1 VRSLLQGHDGAVTDA
16 GATVWRGVIDSRAA
30 PVGLCPVGATVC
42 AHSPDGRSL
51 TVTSLGAGGGGLHDG
66 SLFWMLSAPLALP
79 LRPLPVPLSS
89 DYIQP
94 ANAEE
99 RAMDALTHSP
109 TLPLAAAA
117 SAPLVAARVAALF
130 SDFAHVEA
138 LLAATPAGAIVE
150 RRLFHRTD
158 DAVDDAGADVSGRGV
173 VTLIGDSAHMR
184 VPSLGMGACLSLE
197 SAAALADALDALPR
211 GADAAA
217 LQAALRRFE
226 REQAERADEAA
237 RAALLEAAHV
247 AGKPAGAVLP
257 TSGAAY
263 QGWLLGN
270 ARRGVAWHR
279 RREQALADGGVPL

>member
-1 VRSLLQGHDGAVTDA
+1 VRSLLQGHDSAVTDA

-30 PVGLCPVGATVC
+30 PVGLCPAGATVC

-66 SLFWMLSAPLALP
+66 SLFWMLCAPLALP

-99 RAMDALTHSP
+99 RVMDALTHTP

-117 SAPLVAARVAALF
+117 SAPLVAERVAALF
-130 SDFAHVEA
+130 SDFAHVAA

-150 RRLFHRTD
+150 RRLFHRAD
-158 DAVDDAGADVSGRGV
+158 DADDDAGADTGRGV
-173 VTLIGDSAHMR
+173 VTLTGDSAHMR

-197 SAAALADALDALPR
+197 SAAALADALDALPH

-226 REQAERADEAA
+226 REQAERADDAA
-237 RAALLEAAHV
+237 RTALLEAAHV

-270 ARRGVAWHR
+270 ARRGAAWHR
-279 RREQALADGGVPL
+279 RRDQALDEGGVPL